1 MSGRNRPS
9 AACVED
15 ADDAGTVFEGTA
27 RYATSC
33 APGSPIKQQP
43 NTGRV
48 RREKGRKSD
57 GSPLNGHTDS
67 DSTLPRR
74 ERDSTKKPSTHRDK
88 SASAS
93 SKKALMTSRPALKPT
108 RTAPP
113 ESRGYSRKSMD
124 THDAQYFG
132 VNEPAPP
139 PPAPATRPRSK
150 TTRPT
155 SYYGSSPSRPPLTHQ
170 NRYYSQ
176 TPGPS
181 MNSGFAPPPPLANAP
196 QWSGPPPGPPPLGP
210 MSAPMQIPYPPPGS
224 SPVVMNGPGPGPE
237 YFPPRGESFS
247 RPLES
252 RFGSYNRPQSA
263 MGYRPQQPP
272 AIEYGNDW
280 EEPQVPTSKQ
290 LARRPSTNRRLSKVD
305 SDKGIMPPPP
315 RRPQSARPVPSSG
328 FAPPAPS
335 TPISRRN
342 VYDDLE
348 RTDDDLF
355 NLSPMNAD
363 YGAGHSTN
371 LAHRPKPSRMSS
383 GLADE
388 AYNDYEYN
396 PMPVEPYGKH
406 MRRSSYFGD
415 SASGS
420 AYEDQVRSATRYQEE
435 LMGSSPLPLTAE
447 TLAKARNGGSSRSS
461 GSRDESDYRQSY
473 TTRTTHTTAPH
484 DEDFTIRVKGNTTL
498 KIGGAEMEC
507 HDGAEINITKNGASL
522 GYRGG
527 GSDASYGDHDDR
539 HTRVDLD
546 DRRTR
551 VDFPVRP
558 RTRGASRAR
567 SIPRIPNYPAYP
579 DAASPEYE
587 YVGADDYAPS
597 IPPYPQYPGTYSS
610 SRPDDHYFDS
620 RR

>member
-33 APGSPIKQQP
+33 APGSPIKQP
-43 NTGRV
+43 ANTGRV
-48 RREKGRKSD
+48 RREKSRKSET
-57 GSPLNGHTDS
+57 SPINAHTDS

-88 SASAS
+88 STSA

-113 ESRGYSRKSMD
+113 DARYSRKSVD
-124 THDAQYFG
+124 AHDAQYFG
-132 VNEPAPP
+132 VNEPAPA
-139 PPAPATRPRSK
+139 PAPAATRPRSK

-155 SYYGSSPSRPPLTHQ
+155 SAYYGSSPSRPPLTHQ

-176 TPGPS
+176 TPGPQ
-181 MNSGFAPPPPLANAP
+181 MNSGFAPPPLPNPP
-196 QWSGPPPGPPPLGP
+196 QWSGPPPPGPPPPPAP
-210 MSAPMQIPYPPPGS
+210 MSAPMQIPYPQPGS
-224 SPVVMNGPGPGPE
+224 SPVVMNGPGPE
-237 YFPPRGESFS
+237 YFS

-252 RFGSYNRPQSA
+252 RFGSYTRPQSA

-272 AIEYGNDW
+272 AIEYGNEW
-280 EEPQVPTSKQ
+280 EEPQAPPSKQ
-290 LARRPSTNRRLSKVD
+290 LARRPSTNRRMSKVETD
-305 SDKGIMPPPP
+305 DKRMMPPPP
-315 RRPQSARPVPSSG
+315 RRPQSARPLPSSG
-328 FAPPAPS
+328 FQPPAPS
-335 TPISRRN
+335 TPISRRTL
-342 VYDDLE
+342 YDDIE
-348 RTDDDLF
+348 RTEDDLF
-355 NLSPMNAD
+355 NLSPMGPAD
-363 YGAGHSTN
+363 YNNAGHSTN
-371 LAHRPKPSRMSS
+371 LAFRPKPPRMSS

-388 AYNDYEYN
+388 AYGDYDYN

-406 MRRSSYFGD
+406 LRRSSYFGE
-415 SASGS
+415 SAASSS

-435 LMGSSPLPLTAE
+435 LMGGSPLPLTAE

-473 TTRTTHTTAPH
+473 TTRTTHTSAH

-507 HDGAEINITKNGASL
+507 HDGAEINITKNGATL

-567 SIPRIPNYPAYP
+567 SIPRAPAYPAYP

-597 IPPYPQYPGTYSS
+597 IPPYPQYPTSYSS
-610 SRPDDHYFDS
+610 SRPDDHYFG
-620 RR
+620 R

>member
-48 RREKGRKSD
+48 RREKSRKSE
-57 GSPLNGHTDS
+57 GSPITPHTDS

-93 SKKALMTSRPALKPT
+93 SKKALMTSRPSLKPA
-108 RTAPP
+108 RTAPAYP
-113 ESRGYSRKSMD
+113 RKSE
-124 THDAQYFG
+124 DAQYFG
-132 VNEPAPP
+132 VNEPAPA
-139 PPAPATRPRSK
+139 PAPAATRPRSK
-150 TTRPT
+150 TTRP
-155 SYYGSSPSRPPLTHQ
+155 SSAYYGSSPSRPPLTHQ

-176 TPGPS
+176 TPGPQ
-181 MNSGFAPPPPLANAP
+181 MNSGFAPPPPLPSAP
-196 QWSGPPPGPPPLGP
+196 QWNGPPPPGPPPPAP

-224 SPVVMNGPGPGPE
+224 SPVVMQGQGPE
-237 YFPPRGESFS
+237 YFS

-252 RFGSYNRPQSA
+252 RFGSYTRPQSA

-272 AIEYGNDW
+272 AIEYGNEW
-280 EEPQVPTSKQ
+280 EEPPVPSNKQ
-290 LARRPSTNRRLSKVD
+290 LARRPSTNRRLSKVEAE
-305 SDKGIMPPPP
+305 DKRMMPPPP
-315 RRPQSARPVPSSG
+315 RRPQSARPPTSG
-328 FAPPAPS
+328 GFQPPPPS
-335 TPISRRN
+335 TPISRRTL
-342 VYDDLE
+342 YDDLE
-348 RTDDDLF
+348 RTEDDLF
-355 NLSPMNAD
+355 NLSPMGPAD
-363 YGAGHSTN
+363 YSTGHSTN
-371 LAHRPKPSRMSS
+371 LAFRPKPPRMSS

-388 AYNDYEYN
+388 TYGDYDYN
-396 PMPVEPYGKH
+396 PMPVEPYGRH
-406 MRRSSYFGD
+406 MRRSSYFGEQ
-415 SASGS
+415 SASSGS
-420 AYEDQVRSATRYQEE
+420 AYEDQVRLATRYQEE
-435 LMGSSPLPLTAE
+435 LMGGSPLPLTAE

-461 GSRDESDYRQSY
+461 GSRDESDYRQSH
-473 TTRTTHTTAPH
+473 TTRTTHTSAH

-567 SIPRIPNYPAYP
+567 SIPRVPAYP
-579 DAASPEYE
+579 SYPDGAASPEYE
-587 YVGADDYAPS
+587 YVGEDYASS
-597 IPPYPQYPGTYSS
+597 IPPPYPSYPTYSS
-610 SRPDDHYFDS
+610 SRPDDHYFG
-620 RR
+620 R